1 MLVIKNI
8 KIEGFSIEI
17 ALSVIMMVCI
27 LFFAIGLLSG
37 TAKATNE
44 SPKIEKGIQL
54 R

>member
-1 MLVIKNI
+1 MLVIKDI
-8 KIEGFSIEI
+8 KFKGFSIEI

-27 LFFAIGLLSG
+27 LFFTVGLLSD

-54 R
+54 K